1 MKPSPLK
8 TILAIAAAAAAY
20 LFVSEPGTVVVSANG
35 EISGLANNA
44 RETLQGS
51 RFWRDQLKTA
61 NKELQD
67 ALDAPARDAA
77 LRRELSKLEQEI
89 RQESEDMYRK
99 YPDLRPSPT
108 ERKAESLRDAADR
121 IEQAELDRLIEEHRL
136 KRIARL
142 QEIIPTIRAR
152 AGL

>member
-1 MKPSPLK
+1 MKPSTLK
-8 TILAIAAAAAAY
+8 TILAIAAAATAY
-20 LFVSEPGTVVVSANG
+20 LFLSEPGTVVVSANG

-77 LRRELSKLEQEI
+77 LRRELTKLEQEI

-99 YPDLRPSPT
+99 YPDLRPSPA
-108 ERKAESLRDAADR
+108 EQKAESLRDAADR

-142 QEIIPTIRAR
+142 QEIILTIRAR